1 MCGADASTDTDTDT
15 YINDG
20 APYLRYVFVN
30 QGETGGSDVFG
41 QVNRHSLT
49 SLTSR
54 MHINSFSQP
63 VYFFL
68 YHFFPE
74 TRSKRSKQRKPSQT
88 CRFLRPA
95 RTWQRSFTGQDGREL
110 GRKFKAQCS
119 VVTRYPLVESDILA
133 GSTHSGRNRRRETA
147 FSTMRLHAAKSEAF
161 FRLFFLYSY
170 ASTCT

>member
-1 MCGADASTDTDTDT
+1 MQAPTPTPTPSSMMAGLALRFFSTREDRQ
-15 YINDG
+15 IG
-20 APYLRYVFVN
+20 YLRPREPA
-30 QGETGGSDVFG
+30 QSDQNDQPNAHQLFSEPV
-41 QVNRHSLT
+41 
-49 SLTSR
+49 
-54 MHINSFSQP
+54 SFP
-63 VYFFL
+63 L

-161 FRLFFLYSY
+161 SRLFFLYSY